1 MYDDEKTEKPA
12 SAIDE
17 IQRISKMRLEQCN
30 AELADMADQSAKME
44 MRRELLSAEAETLHR
59 ILDASRRED
68 QKEVNRPAGGN
79 PSNYHASP
87 SWSGG

>member
-12 SAIDE
+12 GAIDE

-44 MRRELLSAEAETLHR
+44 MR
-59 ILDASRRED
+59 
-68 QKEVNRPAGGN
+68 G
-79 PSNYHASP
+79 
-87 SWSGG
+87 